1 METIEAI
8 ADETVF
14 RNDENGYTVLV
25 VKAGRAR
32 VSAVGVMPP
41 VTPGEKLIIT
51 GEWTEHPVYG
61 KQIKVQGMEIEKP
74 TTLSGIE
81 KYLMSGMIK
90 GIGPATARQLI
101 KAFGEQ
107 TLDVIYS
114 EPQRL
119 LELPGI
125 GEKRAQMIQES
136 YAEQAE
142 QREAMVFLQSYGVT
156 PSLAVKIFKRY
167 GENVKQVIRSNPYR
181 LVEDVEGIGFKTAD
195 KIAASLGIERDS
207 EYRLSAGLKFVL
219 EDATSGTGHCYLP
232 RPELVQAAQRL
243 LGNGQEAIDHE
254 LDALILAREI
264 VAQILPD
271 EQGEEVVALYQPQ
284 TYRAEKEVAG
294 RLREM
299 IEAMPDTMASDLQ
312 AQIDELEGLEGL
324 AFHPQQRQAIETA
337 VKSGMTVITGGPG
350 TGKTTII
357 KCIIKLL
364 SVHGDVA
371 LAAPTGR
378 AAKRMSEACGMEAKT
393 LHRLLEYGGEEGEF
407 ARTQDNP
414 LEMDTLI
421 IDEMSMVDIFLMRS
435 LLRALV
441 PGTRLIMVGD
451 ADQLPSVGAGNVLRD
466 ILDSGAVPSVRLT
479 EIFRQDE
486 KSMIVYNAHRINHGE
501 APRLNAKGSDF
512 FFERAQ
518 SPSDAARRIVAL
530 CATRLPG
537 FVGLDPVRQMQVLSP
552 TKKGECGVWALNQ
565 LLQAEFNPP
574 APQKHERVR
583 GDTTFREGDKVMQ
596 TRNNYQLEW
605 SKEGVFGWEDGQGV
619 FNGDI
624 GFVTEID
631 PQEHT
636 LRVRF
641 DDDRVAT
648 YEGGDVDDL
657 ELAYCISVHKSQG
670 SEFPVVI
677 LPAVGGPPMLLTRNL
692 LYTAVTRARRLVM
705 IVGREA
711 AIDQMIANV
720 NTRKRYSAL
729 RWRLKQMM
737 NL

>member
-51 GEWTEHPVYG
+51 GEWTEHPVNG

-271 EQGEEVVALYQPQ
+271 E
-284 TYRAEKEVAG
+284 
-294 RLREM
+294 
-299 IEAMPDTMASDLQ
+299 
-312 AQIDELEGLEGL
+312 
-324 AFHPQQRQAIETA
+324 
-337 VKSGMTVITGGPG
+337 
-350 TGKTTII
+350 
-357 KCIIKLL
+357 
-364 SVHGDVA
+364 
-371 LAAPTGR
+371 
-378 AAKRMSEACGMEAKT
+378 
-393 LHRLLEYGGEEGEF
+393 
-407 ARTQDNP
+407 
-414 LEMDTLI
+414 
-421 IDEMSMVDIFLMRS
+421 
-435 LLRALV
+435 
-441 PGTRLIMVGD
+441 
-451 ADQLPSVGAGNVLRD
+451 
-466 ILDSGAVPSVRLT
+466 
-479 EIFRQDE
+479 
-486 KSMIVYNAHRINHGE
+486 
-501 APRLNAKGSDF
+501 
-512 FFERAQ
+512 
-518 SPSDAARRIVAL
+518 
-530 CATRLPG
+530 
-537 FVGLDPVRQMQVLSP
+537 
-552 TKKGECGVWALNQ
+552 
-565 LLQAEFNPP
+565 
-574 APQKHERVR
+574 
-583 GDTTFREGDKVMQ
+583 
-596 TRNNYQLEW
+596 
-605 SKEGVFGWEDGQGV
+605 
-619 FNGDI
+619 
-624 GFVTEID
+624 
-631 PQEHT
+631 
-636 LRVRF
+636 
-641 DDDRVAT
+641 
-648 YEGGDVDDL
+648 
-657 ELAYCISVHKSQG
+657 
-670 SEFPVVI
+670 
-677 LPAVGGPPMLLTRNL
+677 
-692 LYTAVTRARRLVM
+692 
-705 IVGREA
+705 
-711 AIDQMIANV
+711 
-720 NTRKRYSAL
+720 
-729 RWRLKQMM
+729 
-737 NL
+737 